1 MHSVHLHVNTHCNE
15 CTFGVI
21 ALVDSEDT
29 EEPTT
34 KDSEEPTTKD
44 SEEPTI
50 KDSED
55 STTKDSEEPTTKD
68 SEVQEEKE
76 IGKSI
81 VCAME
86 CIIKSYST
94 NPVLS

>member
-1 MHSVHLHVNTHCNE
+1 M
-15 CTFGVI
+15 
-21 ALVDSEDT
+21 DSEDT

-94 NPVLS
+94 NPVLSWCLVDQYNYIIIVIHIHHDFD

>member
-1 MHSVHLHVNTHCNE
+1 MLVNICSHSQKM
-15 CTFGVI
+15 F
-21 ALVDSEDT
+21 
-29 EEPTT
+29 EPFQ
-34 KDSEEPTTKD
+34 
-44 SEEPTI
+44 
-50 KDSED
+50 
-55 STTKDSEEPTTKD
+55 TKDSEEPTTKD